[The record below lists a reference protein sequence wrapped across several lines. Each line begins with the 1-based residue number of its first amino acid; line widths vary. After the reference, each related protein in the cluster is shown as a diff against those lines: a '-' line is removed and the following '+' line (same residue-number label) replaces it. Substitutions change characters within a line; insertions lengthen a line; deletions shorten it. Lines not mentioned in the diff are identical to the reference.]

1 MSWLRPYQPPSS
13 RELSGRSS
21 GGTRSATS
29 HLSQGSSR
37 QTSLRTRSQGLGE
50 LFRTKGAVH
59 QSLMQGWASSVGQG
73 LQQGADFLPTRK
85 QPTQWV
91 AGCLVLRWSKQHTP
105 VVLGGTKSLHP
116 AHQHVLWQAGRP
128 SSCPAR
134 SYELLSLPPPLRYTE
149 V

>member
-29 HLSQGSSR
+29 HLSQASSR

-59 QSLMQGWASSVGQG
+59 QSLMQSWASSVGQG

-85 QPTQWV
+85 QPTQ
-91 AGCLVLRWSKQHTP
+91 
-105 VVLGGTKSLHP
+105 
-116 AHQHVLWQAGRP
+116 
-128 SSCPAR
+128 
-134 SYELLSLPPPLRYTE
+134 
-149 V
+149 

>member
-29 HLSQGSSR
+29 HLSQASSR

-59 QSLMQGWASSVGQG
+59 QSLMHSWASSVGQG

-91 AGCLVLRWSKQHTP
+91 AALCDAEASSTP
-105 VVLGGTKSLHP
+105 LFVCEAPKAHSCIP
-116 AHQHVLWQAGRP
+116 AYACCTGSGRLL
-128 SSCPAR
+128 A
-134 SYELLSLPPPLRYTE
+134 ELMTCQEL
-149 V
+149 